1 MYILLDDEN
10 LSARC
15 LNLFKFHGFHF
26 GEKPSGRQIVVQNRS
41 YIKKKIVICI
51 LSFLFL
57 LPTSSINYPMLLQDE
72 KMGKF
77 MRFSLMLYQASNI

>member
-1 MYILLDDEN
+1 MYNFGRREYGRQVAQ
-10 LSARC
+10 S
-15 LNLFKFHGFHF
+15 FYFHGFHF
-26 GEKPSGRQIVVQNRS
+26 GEKPSGQQIVVQNRS
-41 YIKKKIVICI
+41 YIKKTKFVICI